1 MRRPDHVRAAAG
13 FTLIE
18 LIAVLMLTAILSIVI
33 LPRMANQTTFDTRGF
48 LDTTRATLQHARR
61 VAIAQR
67 RTVCGTFATG
77 SLTFAQNSASGA
89 ASCDLPVPDPTGS
102 GVLALTPPKGVSLD
116 VSPADFKFDGLG
128 RPSGVVTIT
137 IGGDVVRTLTIEAE
151 SGYVH

>member
-77 SLTFAQNSASGA
+77 SLTFAQSSASGA

-102 GVLALTPPKGVSLD
+102 GVSLD